1 MGSARQPPHR
11 ERSVVFVMVCVP
23 VFAVAMAAALHT
35 LRTATNQCDNMAG
48 TCIHM
53 RQQAVILGIRLA
65 CLVAV
70 VVPVAVANMA
80 ISSPKSVGR
89 VGAGLL
95 ALCAAIAIV
104 TLATDPLPHLN
115 NRWHGW
121 LSGSP

>member
-1 MGSARQPPHR
+1 
-11 ERSVVFVMVCVP
+11 MVCVP

-35 LRTATNQCDNMAG
+35 LGTATNQCDNVAG

-70 VVPVAVANMA
+70 IVPVAVATMA

-95 ALCAAIAIV
+95 VLCAAMAIV
-104 TLATDPLPHLN
+104 TLAADPLPHLN